1 MRTKRMVF
9 GALAIVLL
17 AACSNDE
24 NETMI
29 DNTGNRATFSASIR
43 WQVQTRAFDQM
54 WNDND
59 KIGISGKT
67 GDKTYTNVAYF
78 TANGGKSGSFSVVT
92 PGEEIYYQDN
102 EPVTFTAYY
111 PWEEALKEGT
121 FIETDTW
128 GQADQKSF
136 DYLWS
141 QAIGSKGTPNV
152 TFSFNHVMTKVVLTI
167 KKGADVSLD
176 EVKAAVMTLESFEHT
191 GKFDVTT
198 GETTTYAGTTVMWN
212 FANNSDNENYNAPV
226 VVDETAQTVTYTLIM
241 FPQKFDKKLPIH
253 ADLTGKQTFKA
264 ELDFTE
270 ANKKAGDENPEN
282 KWVEGRQYN
291 LSVTLHKTKITV
303 DGCEI
308 VQWENVDGGDFKA
321 E

>member
-1 MRTKRMVF
+1 M
-9 GALAIVLL
+9 
-17 AACSNDE
+17 
-24 NETMI
+24 
-29 DNTGNRATFSASIR
+29 
-43 WQVQTRAFDQM
+43 
-54 WNDND
+54 
-59 KIGISGKT
+59 
-67 GDKTYTNVAYF
+67 
-78 TANGGKSGSFSVVT
+78 VT

-152 TFSFNHVMTKVVLTI
+152 AFSFNHVMTKVVLTI

-176 EVKAAVMTLESFEHT
+176 EVKAAVMTLEGFEHT

-198 GETTTYAGTTVMWN
+198 GETTIYAGTTVMWN

-226 VVDETAQTVTYTLIM
+226 VVDETAQTVTYTLLCSHRSLTKSSPSM
-241 FPQKFDKKLPIH
+241 PTLPASRPSRQSLTSPKPTKKP
-253 ADLTGKQTFKA
+253 
-264 ELDFTE
+264 
-270 ANKKAGDENPEN
+270 
-282 KWVEGRQYN
+282 
-291 LSVTLHKTKITV
+291 VTKTRKTNGWKV
-303 DGCEI
+303 
-308 VQWENVDGGDFKA
+308 A
-321 E
+321 STTSA